1 MAEIQ
6 VSRELLK
13 EKLRPSRS
21 SVTGSSTKGGRKKGL
36 NSDSPKQIDNTTN
49 SLPGCSTGNNN
60 NSSTSVFKS
69 NIFAS
74 SSKSKDGSSV
84 EPSNSDVMSIL
95 KAIQENQT
103 AQNSRFDKLSS
114 KVDELYNNDNYDDY
128 DENELLGYNDEE
140 YCDDDL
146 DVLPAKKAKIS
157 SDMELSDYIFA
168 QAGKKLKTS
177 LINNWFRDGVDDDRY
192 NELIKSIPRPK
203 NCETLMTVKTN
214 QLVWDFLSQ
223 STRTMDKRIQ
233 NAQTSIIKGAVSLSK
248 ITDTLGSGQSMDV
261 NHVPEQAMDSLAPF
275 GHANKQLCF
284 IRRDL
289 MKPDMRGEYL
299 HLCSQNLKYTDS
311 LFGDDVSKTV
321 KDISDC
327 SRISNKIGAF
337 QGRGGQ
343 GRSIRGRGFRGRFFR
358 GHYRGRSSGGFYGS
372 YGSDSRRVVKVDPSP
387 NNLNRSSF

>member
-6 VSRELLK
+6 VSQEPLK

-74 SSKSKDGSSV
+74 SKSKDGPSV

-168 QAGKKLKTS
+168 QAGKKLK
-177 LINNWFRDGVDDDRY
+177 
-192 NELIKSIPRPK
+192 
-203 NCETLMTVKTN
+203 
-214 QLVWDFLSQ
+214 
-223 STRTMDKRIQ
+223 
-233 NAQTSIIKGAVSLSK
+233 
-248 ITDTLGSGQSMDV
+248 
-261 NHVPEQAMDSLAPF
+261 
-275 GHANKQLCF
+275 
-284 IRRDL
+284 
-289 MKPDMRGEYL
+289 
-299 HLCSQNLKYTDS
+299 
-311 LFGDDVSKTV
+311 V
-321 KDISDC
+321 KDLCDVPINQD
-327 SRISNKIGAF
+327 IFDK
-337 QGRGGQ
+337 
-343 GRSIRGRGFRGRFFR
+343 
-358 GHYRGRSSGGFYGS
+358 
-372 YGSDSRRVVKVDPSP
+372 
-387 NNLNRSSF
+387 